1 LVDTNFDITWIPLTY
16 PDNQCIGVSHCPGKY
31 SKNQGSSLQLYNDL
45 KSLKKQKV
53 DVIVSLT
60 SEIEIES
67 LGIANFRDILKN
79 FGFIHFIEPIEDFS
93 VPKRDRKKNVNE
105 LINKILTLIKNNKS
119 ILVHCNLGLGRSG
132 LIVALVIKFFGGFI
146 DPISHVR
153 KYRSGAVETE
163 EQKRFIAD
171 FKLLNMD

>member
-1 LVDTNFDITWIPLTY
+1 MVDTNFDITWIPLTY

>member
-1 LVDTNFDITWIPLTY
+1 MVDANFDITWIPLTY